1 MMEESRGRDESEDQT
16 TPAHDSPSESPEQP
30 PILSYRSGP
39 PGDKP
44 VIPYY
49 TAPPQLRLVTIRRM
63 GSMEAQLAQAK
74 LESEG
79 IQCFVLDQNI
89 ATAHPLVFTDV
100 KLQVAETDA
109 LRSEEILSQPIADD
123 AEGEYADEDW
133 RCPKCKQ
140 KKVDLLPLS
149 KAGRRARTGCLTVLL
164 LPLALLLIEWVFS
177 DAKLTRWIDQMEE
190 SLRFPWV
197 GILIVLAFVVMSL
210 KRHKRCRACGH
221 EWAHGESEVQ
231 N

>member
-1 MMEESRGRDESEDQT
+1 MDETRGPDESEDQT
-16 TPAHDSPSESPEQP
+16 APAPDSSSDSPENP
-30 PILSYRSGP
+30 PILSYRSAP

-49 TAPPQLRLVTIRRM
+49 TAPPQLRLVTIRRL

-79 IQCFVLDQNI
+79 IQCYVLDQNI
-89 ATAHPLVFTDV
+89 AMTHPLVFTEV

-109 LRSEEILSQPIADD
+109 LRAEEILSQPAAAD
-123 AEGEYADEDW
+123 AAGEYADEDW

-140 KKVDLLPLS
+140 KKVDLMPLS
-149 KAGRRARTGCLTVLL
+149 KTGRRARAGCLTVLL

-177 DAKLTRWIDQMEE
+177 TPKLTRWIDQTEE

-197 GILIVLAFVVMSL
+197 LILIGLAFVVLTL

-221 EWAHGESEVQ
+221 EWVHGESDAER
-231 N
+231 

>member
-1 MMEESRGRDESEDQT
+1 MDDPRGHDESDDREV
-16 TPAHDSPSESPEQP
+16 PAPDSSFDSTEKP

-39 PGDKP
+39 PGDRP
-44 VIPYY
+44 VLPYY
-49 TAPPQLRLVTIRRM
+49 SGPPQLRLVTIRRL

-79 IQCFVLDQNI
+79 IPCFVLDQNI
-89 ATAHPLVFTDV
+89 ATAHPLLVTEV
-100 KLQVAETDA
+100 KLQVAEADA
-109 LRSEEILSQPIADD
+109 LRAEEILSQPVAND

-149 KAGRRARTGCLTVLL
+149 KAGRRARAGCLTVLL
-164 LPLALLLIEWVFS
+164 LPLILLLMEWLFS
-177 DAKLTRWIDQMEE
+177 GAKFARWIDQTSE
-190 SLRFPWV
+190 SLRFVWV
-197 GILIVLAFVVMSL
+197 GVLLVLSIIVITL
-210 KRHKRCRACGH
+210 KRQKRCRACGH
-221 EWAHGESEVQ
+221 EWVHG